1 MTQLENDKKQIQDA
15 IICECGLTFQA
26 IHIGNCE
33 KYITKGS
40 LYVDGDELIYTEGED
55 SNYKFASFNL
65 RLVYF
70 DTSENNYLFFDQTIV
85 PIIEENYLD

>member
-40 LYVDGDELIYTEGED
+40 LYVNKTPSLNRSIV
-55 SNYKFASFNL
+55 SNNCSCSMDACALTANCSSLSF
-65 RLVYF
+65 VKA
-70 DTSENNYLFFDQTIV
+70 TTIF
-85 PIIEENYLD
+85 LM